1 MSRKISFNG
10 QTFVVPDDASDDEIT
25 QIAGGGKPPAPPPN
39 AGLAPP
45 AGGPKPSTILNAP
58 EESGLETGPLISPH
72 ANENEGLGPTGN
84 PGSRFMSRFMNS
96 AGQAL
101 NPVTQIPAMF
111 HAAVDKPADSQQA
124 AEEAGA
130 EHPNVP
136 PVLSRFLYR
145 TAVKPVANAVEDYAN
160 GRVTPEAVL
169 NNAAEGLGTGA
180 GTVIG
185 GKLLEE
191 IPGAVAKSPVG
202 TAVKGAAKA
211 SGIGLSSIEKL
222 TKSAGPSVR
231 DANFPQALETA
242 APELARQNATTPVK
256 SVQAMADAAHT
267 GADSLWKNQIEPQ
280 ITRNANA
287 TIDAGQIAKQI
298 RSGIDEGMADLFPE
312 QAKAANAFADK
323 FNGQIPLSKA
333 NSYLKT
339 LNAQLKGFY
348 KMSPEA
354 RAAAGVTDG
363 RISSMENAADG
374 LRQQMYDK
382 LDSLGETDPAGLR
395 QQYGALKQVQD
406 VFRKRAIVSGRQA
419 PLNLQQIIGLAGGA
433 GEAAGA
439 LASGHP
445 AAALGGVTAAAV
457 PTILKYINSPDML
470 VQRGISGLKL
480 PEALTPPPA
489 VEAPG
494 VPRSLGAAAA
504 APAAEEVPGILRGP
518 AGLERRATPRLAPMS
533 ATELEAA
540 MKQRKPIQ
548 TPFDVTQG
556 AMDTINN
563 DPAMQ
568 KIAQEFRQ
576 GGHAGGGVASVE
588 ELNRPGTNYMVSK
601 HGKLTYHG
609 KEFAPENT
617 PEGAAHVTVLPDGT
631 LRVNAGNLTPTME
644 RAIENGIKK

>member
-1 MSRKISFNG
+1 MPQDPYAEFG
-10 QTFVVPDDASDDEIT
+10 APV
-25 QIAGGGKPPAPPPN
+25 KPPAKTDPYADFGTPIGGAVSGVPKQPPVASPDNRSALERFAEEPN
-39 AGLAPP
+39 PIPLDSYTNATLHGLRNIAQGAAQGVQGGLNLVKTAARAWNDPKADVGDALLPNPHFEQVPGAIKDINASADPLGSYARIASDTAGQ
-45 AGGPKPSTILNAP
+45 G
-58 EESGLETGPLISPH
+58 
-72 ANENEGLGPTGN
+72 
-84 PGSRFMSRFMNS
+84 

-101 NPVTQIPAMF
+101 TALATEGASRAIP
-111 HAAVDKPADSQQA
+111 K
-124 AEEAGA
+124 
-130 EHPNVP
+130 
-136 PVLSRFLYR
+136 VLE
-145 TAVKPVANAVEDYAN
+145 TA
-160 GRVTPEAVL
+160 
-169 NNAAEGLGTGA
+169 
-180 GTVIG
+180 
-185 GKLLEE
+185 
-191 IPGAVAKSPVG
+191 
-202 TAVKGAAKA
+202 KGAAKA
-211 SGIGLSSIEKL
+211 SGIGLSPIEKL
-222 TKSAGPSVR
+222 TKAAGPSVR
-231 DANFPQALETA
+231 DANFPRALETA
-242 APELARQNATTPVK
+242 SPELARQNAATPIK
-256 SVQAMADAAHT
+256 NVQAVADAAHT

-280 ITRNANA
+280 ITRNASA
-287 TIDAGQIAKQI
+287 TIDAGKIGDQI
-298 RSGIDEGMADLFPE
+298 RSGVDEGMKDLFPE

-323 FNGQIPLSKA
+323 FRGQLPLSKA
-333 NSYLKT
+333 NAYLKT

-445 AAALGGVTAAAV
+445 VAALGGVAAAAV

-480 PEALTPPPA
+480 PEALTPPPP

-518 AGLERRATPRLAPMS
+518 TGLERRATPRLAPMS

-540 MKQRKPIQ
+540 IKQRKPIQ
-548 TPFDVTQG
+548 TPFDVTEG
-556 AMDTINN
+556 AMNTINN

-576 GGHAGGGVASVE
+576 GGHAGGGVASIE
-588 ELNRPGTNYMVSK
+588 ELNRPGTNYVVNK
-601 HGKLTYHG
+601 HGKLTFHG
-609 KEFAPENT
+609 KAFAPENT

-631 LRVNAGNLTPTME
+631 LRVNAGNLTPAME